1 MWSGLGQ
8 TTFLLQPLPMKDP
21 TEEMILK
28 LLNLIITL
36 MVVAALAYMVW
47 KG

>member
-1 MWSGLGQ
+1 MN
-8 TTFLLQPLPMKDP
+8 DP

>member
-1 MWSGLGQ
+1 
-8 TTFLLQPLPMKDP
+8 MKDP

>member
-1 MWSGLGQ
+1 MN
-8 TTFLLQPLPMKDP
+8 DP

-36 MVVAALAYMVW
+36 MLVAAMAYMVW